1 MTAFLRCQIP
11 HPYSR
16 PQLQRFPA
24 CPSAMTEPF
33 PSKSI
38 PFALGQ
44 PKGRKISP
52 NFLNHQRCK
61 SQNQSHHAFMLHKVR
76 ISSSLWRATRP
87 ILLQF
92 NLYLTALANFCI
104 FSYTLACVFE
114 SLRNSLS
121 LLHYPRFFILAL
133 ASNWNCRGFFAG
145 SEPCTILFAY
155 SARLLS
161 QRQEAIAKH

>member
-1 MTAFLRCQIP
+1 MW
-11 HPYSR
+11 
-16 PQLQRFPA
+16 QRFWDAKSHTHTVDPNSSVSLPA
-24 CPSAMTEPF
+24 QVPWPNHSPVNPYLRTGPT
-33 PSKSI
+33 
-38 PFALGQ
+38 Q
-44 PKGRKISP
+44 GRKISP

-104 FSYTLACVFE
+104 FSYTLACVFD

-121 LLHYPRFFILAL
+121 FLHYPRFFILAL